1 MGRITNRFHA
11 WIDNH
16 RSTSQSDAQIL
27 RTWDHHIAS
36 QNQEKAFLQGRD
48 FHQNLDSL
56 HFLTIVLNDT
66 QRLTDMLVKFEK
78 DVEALFLLI
87 KTALYMHKSV
97 AIWIWERCIVP
108 RNREIDYLD
117 AIGRDDGSYWLLND
131 TNEGKALIRKY
142 SNDPHAL
149 ATCFKQL
156 IPIERNNLW
165 YELVEP
171 QNLEIE
177 FIREVEL
184 PDHTDICDIATFE
197 GQVRIP
203 AIDPLIEKYRNST
216 EALAVIWNLV
226 NPNSK
231 QELWNQILVPEDRE
245 IDFIKQIGAP
255 GAPTALTVRC
265 NLPKSESPS
274 DFSSKGIE
282 PLVEKYKDDLEALAV
297 IWRILEERDRNM
309 FLERFIIPNGW
320 QAEFMS
326 LHLNDIEGGL

>member
-1 MGRITNRFHA
+1 MGPITNRFHA

-16 RSTSQSDAQIL
+16 RTISPSDAQLL

-48 FHQNLDSL
+48 FHHDLDSL

-78 DVEALFLLI
+78 DEEALFLLI

-97 AIWIWERCIVP
+97 ALWIWERCIVP
-108 RNREIDYLD
+108 RNQEIDYLD
-117 AIGRDDGSYWLLND
+117 AIGHDNGSYWLLND
-131 TNEGKALIRKY
+131 TEEGKALIRKY
-142 SNDPHAL
+142 NNDPHAL

-156 IPIERNNLW
+156 KPIERNNLW

-177 FIREVEL
+177 FIREVKL
-184 PDHTDICDIATFE
+184 PDHMDILSIATFE
-197 GQVRIP
+197 GQVRIS

-216 EALAVIWNLV
+216 EALAVIWNIL
-226 NPNSK
+226 NPNTK
-231 QELWNQILVPEDRE
+231 QEIWTQILVPENRE
-245 IDFIKQIGAP
+245 IDFLKQIGAP
-255 GAPTALTVRC
+255 GAPTALTVRY

-274 DFSSKGIE
+274 DFYIKGIE
-282 PLVEKYKDDLEALAV
+282 PLVEKYKDDLNALAV
-297 IWRILEERDRNM
+297 IWRILVPIDRNKL
-309 FLERFIIPNGW
+309 LERFIIPNG
-320 QAEFMS
+320 QQDEFMTLVS
-326 LHLNDIEGGL
+326 S